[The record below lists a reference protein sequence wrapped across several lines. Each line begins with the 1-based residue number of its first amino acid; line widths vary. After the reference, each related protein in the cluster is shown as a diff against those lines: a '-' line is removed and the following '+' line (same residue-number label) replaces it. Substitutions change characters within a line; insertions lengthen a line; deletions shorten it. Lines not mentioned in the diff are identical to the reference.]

1 MIVVPGPASTS
12 LGEEIAKLLSAKV
25 VDIEHKTFPDGESYI
40 RLTDSVRGE
49 KVVVVQSTGP
59 DQNKNLMELFLLVD
73 TAYRLGADSVIAV
86 VPYLAYSRQH
96 KEYRPGEAISAVTVA
111 KLLKSLGADG
121 FVTVNV
127 HDESILGEFPN
138 PVNVSAIAQL
148 AAYFRDEGIAG
159 AFALAPDDGAI
170 EIARE
175 ADSVLRGGYG
185 WLEKTRD
192 VITGEVSVEEKKL
205 EIEGR
210 VVIIFDDMISTGGT
224 VVKAAQLALKQGAAR
239 VFAACVHPLLVGG
252 ALDKILNAGVEEVVG
267 TNTVPSPVSRVSVAP
282 VIAEAL
288 SKQV

>member
-1 MIVVPGPASTS
+1 MVPGPASTS

-25 VDIEHKTFPDGESYI
+25 VGVEHKTFPDGESYI

-96 KEYRPGEAISAVTVA
+96 KEYRPGEAISAITMA

-138 PVNVSAIAQL
+138 PVNVSAITQL
-148 AAYFRDEGIAG
+148 ASHFVEEGMAG
-159 AFALAPDDGAI
+159 AFALAPDDGAVD
-170 EIARE
+170 IAKE

-192 VITGEVSVEEKKL
+192 VITGEVSVEEKRL
-205 EIEGR
+205 GIEGR

-252 ALDKILNAGVEEVVG
+252 ALDKILDAGVEEVVG

>member
-1 MIVVPGPASTS
+1 MVPGPASTS